1 MKITNQWDEQIEV
14 EVGDWVGFKCDIE
27 QYGIIKSIQRGR
39 NTVILTNENGFDGDY
54 IGGDTETLVSLDEI
68 WVD

>member
-14 EVGDWVGFKCDIE
+14 KVGDWVGFKCDIE

-68 WVD
+68 WLD